1 MTKQLG
7 NSIAFSFSSLFHN
20 LLFIILFGRP
30 SSFIF
35 PCQATCRKVDR
46 DSLLA
51 FSFGVSSSNPL
62 NWSYSI
68 DCCMWEGV
76 SCDNNDRVIH
86 LLLPSRGLVGSI
98 SPSVANLS
106 HLSQFNL
113 SQNRLSGPIPDGF
126 FMALKRLVV
135 VDLSENRLTG
145 KLSDFD
151 KLMSTVKTVN
161 LSSNHFQGTIQYAFF
176 QQAVNLK
183 SFSVSNNSFS
193 GPIPSSIC
201 EFSASIQHLDF
212 SRNLF
217 FGPISEGFGQC
228 SNLQFLRAGFN
239 NLSGDVPSDIY
250 TVSSLQELYLSAN
263 TLYGPIS
270 GSLVNLINLRILSL
284 YDNKLTGTI
293 PQDIG
298 RLSNLENLF
307 LRKNLLN
314 STLPPSLAN
323 CARLV
328 MLDLSFNFLE
338 GELSAFDFS
347 KFIQLR
353 SIDLGNNLFS
363 GRLPASLY
371 SCNKLT
377 AIRLAVNKLNGE
389 ISPGIMGLPSLS
401 FLSLSN
407 NSLNNITSAIQILS
421 GCKNLRRLLLPLN
434 FYDESLPDDDSL
446 IRSDGFQ
453 NLQVLA
459 LGGCRLTGQ
468 IPMWLSKL
476 NKLEVLDLSLNNIT
490 GSIPGWFGDLP
501 NLFQLHLSRNLLSGQ
516 FPVELAGLRRLTTKR
531 STDQVDQ
538 SYLEFP
544 IYIEPNNDYDLP
556 YKKLSYLPPAI
567 YIRSNSISGTIPTEI
582 GQLKFITALDLS
594 NNNFSGSIPD
604 TISNLTNLEKLDLS
618 GNHLSGQIPASFKN
632 LYFLSSFNVA
642 YNNLDGPIPVGGQF
656 DSFPNSSFEGN
667 PGLCGKFL
675 PRSCSGQS
683 ETTLQKGTK
692 RKIFNW
698 LSFGIGYGISFILAV
713 LAGLKFL

>member
-1 MTKQLG
+1 M
-7 NSIAFSFSSLFHN
+7 I
-20 LLFIILFGRP
+20 
-30 SSFIF
+30 

-51 FSFGVSSSNPL
+51 FSFGVYSSNPL
-62 NWSYSI
+62 NWYSSI

-76 SCDNNDRVIH
+76 SCDNINWVIH
-86 LLLPSRGLVGSI
+86 LLLPSRGLAGSI
-98 SPSVANLS
+98 SPSLANLS

-126 FMALKRLVV
+126 FMAFKRLVV

-176 QQAVNLK
+176 EQAVNLK
-183 SFSVSNNSFS
+183 SFNVSNNSFS

-201 EFSASIQHLDF
+201 EFSSSIQHLDF

-217 FGPISEGFGQC
+217 LGPISEDFGQC
-228 SNLQFLRAGFN
+228 SDLQSLRADVN

-250 TVSSLQELYLSAN
+250 KVSSLQELYLSAN
-263 TLYGPIS
+263 RLSGPIN
-270 GSLVNLINLRILSL
+270 GILVNLINLRSLSL

-298 RLSNLENLF
+298 RLSNLEKLF

-314 STLPPSLAN
+314 GTLPPSLAN
-323 CARLV
+323 CTRLV

-353 SIDLGNNLFS
+353 SVDLGNNSFN
-363 GRLPASLY
+363 GGLPASLY

-377 AIRLAVNKLNGE
+377 AIRLAHNKLNGE

-401 FLSLSN
+401 FLSLSGN
-407 NSLNNITSAIQILS
+407 CLNNITSAIQILQ
-421 GCKNLRRLLLPLN
+421 GCKNLRILLLSQI
-434 FYDESLPDDDSL
+434 FFDESLPDDDSL
-446 IRSDGFQ
+446 IGSDGFQ
-453 NLQVLA
+453 NLQFLA

-468 IPMWLSKL
+468 ISMWLSKL
-476 NKLEVLDLSLNNIT
+476 RKLEVLNLSLNNIT
-490 GSIPGWFGDLP
+490 GSIPAWLGDLP
-501 NLFQLHLSRNLLSGQ
+501 NLFVLHLSHNLLSGY
-516 FPVELAGLRRLTTKR
+516 FPVELAGLRRLTTKL

-544 IYIEPNNDYDLP
+544 IFRKYNYASSLQ
-556 YKKLSYLPPAI
+556 YTKLSYLRLAI
-567 YIRSNSISGTIPTEI
+567 NLGSNIISGTIPTEI
-582 GQLKFITALDLS
+582 GQLKFIFFLDLS

-604 TISNLTNLEKLDLS
+604 IISNLTNLEKLDLS

-632 LYFLSSFNVA
+632 LHFLSSFNVA
-642 YNNLDGPIPVGGQF
+642 YNDLEGHIPVGGQF
-656 DSFPNSSFEGN
+656 ETFPNSSFEGN
-667 PGLCGKFL
+667 PGLCGEFL
-675 PRSCSGQS
+675 PHSCSGQS

-692 RKIFNW
+692 RKFFNW
-698 LSFGIGYGISFILAV
+698 LSFEIGYGISFILAL